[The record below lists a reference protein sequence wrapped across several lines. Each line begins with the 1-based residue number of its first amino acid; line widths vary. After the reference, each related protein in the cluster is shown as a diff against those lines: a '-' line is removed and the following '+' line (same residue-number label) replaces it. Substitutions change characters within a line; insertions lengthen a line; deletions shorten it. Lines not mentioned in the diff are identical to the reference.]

1 MTANTTPRLDL
12 YAHIHKALRL
22 FMSDTL
28 QQLSRLDIDDPL
40 DLAAGLVQLDAL
52 LDAARHHIDKE
63 NQFVHP
69 AIEARRAGASAAI
82 EVEHEEHLDTIA
94 TLRAEGAAL
103 RAMPTHAAAQR
114 LYRRFAAFVA
124 HNFEH
129 MAVEESRHNQA
140 LWAAYTDDEL
150 HELHG
155 RIMASIG
162 PREMSE
168 TLRWMIP
175 ALTPAER
182 ALVIGSLPPAVQAPV
197 LASARALLNDTA
209 WAKLCRAVGQPSAPG
224 LVEAA

>member
-1 MTANTTPRLDL
+1 MTTLPPRLDL

-28 QQLSRLDIDDPL
+28 QQLSRLDVDDPL
-40 DLAAGLVQLDAL
+40 ELATSLGQLDAL
-52 LDAARHHIDKE
+52 LDAARHHLDKE
-63 NQFVHP
+63 NEFVHP

-82 EVEHEEHLDTIA
+82 EVEHEEHLDAIA
-94 TLRAEGAAL
+94 GLRAESAAL
-103 RAMPTHAAAQR
+103 RAMPSASAAQR

-124 HNFEH
+124 HNLEH
-129 MAVEESRHNQA
+129 MGVEESRHNLA
-140 LWAAYTDDEL
+140 LWAAYSDAEL
-150 HELHG
+150 LDIHH
-155 RIMASIG
+155 RILASIG

-182 ALVIGSLPPAVQAPV
+182 ALVIGSLPPPVQAPV

-209 WAKLCRAVGQPSAPG
+209 WAKLCRALGQASVPG
-224 LVEAA
+224 LVAI

>member
-1 MTANTTPRLDL
+1 MTSPAPRLDL

-28 QQLSRLDIDDPL
+28 QQLGRLDIDDPL
-40 DLAAGLVQLDAL
+40 ELAATLGQLDAL
-52 LDAARHHIDKE
+52 LDAARHHLDKE
-63 NQFVHP
+63 NTYVHP

-82 EVEHEEHLDTIA
+82 EAEHDEHLDSLA
-94 TLRAEGAAL
+94 ALRAEGAAL
-103 RAMPTHAAAQR
+103 RAMPSAAAAQR

-129 MAVEESRHNQA
+129 MGVEESRHNQA
-140 LWAAYTDDEL
+140 LWAAYTDEEL
-150 HELHG
+150 MALHG
-155 RIMASIG
+155 RILASIG

-182 ALVIGSLPPAVQAPV
+182 AEVIGSLPPEVQAPV
-197 LASARALLNDTA
+197 LASARALLNDPA
-209 WAKLCRAVGQPSAPG
+209 WAKLCRALGQPGAPG
-224 LVEAA
+224 LVAVA

>member
-1 MTANTTPRLDL
+1 MTSPAPRLDL

-28 QQLSRLDIDDPL
+28 QQLGRLDIDDPL
-40 DLAAGLVQLDAL
+40 DLAATLGQLDAL
-52 LDAARHHIDKE
+52 LDAARHHLDKE
-63 NQFVHP
+63 NTYVHP
-69 AIEARRAGASAAI
+69 AIEARRAGASAA
-82 EVEHEEHLDTIA
+82 VEAEHDEHLDSLA
-94 TLRAEGAAL
+94 ALRAEGAAL
-103 RAMPTHAAAQR
+103 RAMPSTAAAQR

-129 MAVEESRHNQA
+129 MGVEESRHNQA
-140 LWAAYTDDEL
+140 LWAAYTDEEL
-150 HELHG
+150 MALHG
-155 RIMASIG
+155 RILASIG

-182 ALVIGSLPPAVQAPV
+182 AEVIGGLPPEVQAPV

-209 WAKLCRAVGQPSAPG
+209 WAKLCRALGQPSAPG
-224 LVEAA
+224 LVAVA

>member
-1 MTANTTPRLDL
+1 MTTIAPRLDL

-28 QQLSRLDIDDPL
+28 QQLSRIDIDDPL
-40 DLAAGLVQLDAL
+40 DLAASLAQLDAL

-82 EVEHEEHLDTIA
+82 EAEHEEHLDSIGA
-94 TLRAEGAAL
+94 LRAESAAL
-103 RAMPTHAAAQR
+103 RAMPSAGAAQR

-140 LWAAYTDDEL
+140 LWAAYSDAEL
-150 HELHG
+150 FDIHG
-155 RIMASIG
+155 RIMASIA

-175 ALTPAER
+175 ALNPAER
-182 ALVIGSLPPAVQAPV
+182 AMVVASMPPAVQAPV

-209 WAKLCRAVGQPSAPG
+209 WAKLCRALGQASVPG
-224 LVEAA
+224 LVAA